1 MRMARMLR
9 AGGVGAAFKGCG
21 GASFAIGTSHFRQGA
36 AQGDEARQAFQK
48 SLAIRERLAQAEPD
62 RADYQRDLIVSY
74 VKMSENEPAEARLW
88 LTRALDV
95 ARSLQGRGGLAPADA
110 WMLDE
115 LARRLAGLSG
125 G

>member
-48 SLAIRERLAQAEPD
+48 SLAIAERLAQAEPD

-74 VKMSENEPAEARLW
+74 NKMGDLFGALGQGDEARQ
-88 LTRALDV
+88 AFQK
-95 ARSLQGRGGLAPADA
+95 SLAIA
-110 WMLDE
+110 
-115 LARRLAGLSG
+115 
-125 G
+125 